1 MFRLSDTEN
10 LSFDIL
16 EEGETI
22 GKHRCQDICHEFKT
36 PPLDVFKNKSIFNR
50 DFVIAGAYQPRRQSP
65 KFHMPLRTQH
75 STSFSSFNDR
85 ELTVCSSV
93 FQIWSHCWHV
103 LVLYLSH
110 TILMSSL
117 VQGQCFGGTET
128 YEKTTGVK
136 FLFGASQG
144 ILTQPGTGITRDC
157 TAICRQTPTC
167 AGFTVDYETSRCQS
181 YSADSSGH
189 RSSLHDALGSNYFEK
204 ICLRGVSNLNAMCGD
219 RLWAFERVVGAFLD
233 GFDDREEHNVQTKTE
248 CEKLCLFET
257 AFTCRSAEFDEAHNI
272 CRLSRE
278 DRRSQPSAFR
288 RQPGSAVDY
297 LENQC
302 VRSLPDCRYN
312 VRPGFSVVSMDE
324 LQFAASQSE
333 CEALCDQARG
343 FTCRAFTYAADEKRC
358 YLSGDDSISL
368 SNAPLAIKRGAVYA
382 EKQCSISQ
390 CDDGLFTFEKV
401 TGHFLRSAQQVGLAM
416 ASSPGVTLECG
427 ARCLEAGSD
436 CPAFSLDYAAMKCFK
451 LDRNTQGRGSELS
464 PREGQTYFE
473 KICLRGNVRGCVG
486 RAWAFERRPGK
497 ELRGLDDVKL
507 PLVQTRRDCLEA
519 CLAER
524 RFDCRSAEYDSQTA
538 ECRLSSED
546 RRTRPSE
553 YVDAPAHVEYLENQC
568 LPPEPR
574 CTFESVA
581 NSYPRYLDLVLPL
594 VADERDCERR
604 CYSYT
609 DFICRSYS
617 YYPSGSQCFISGDDR
632 SSAGPEA
639 LMSRPGTNYLE
650 RNCHHTGPGGL
661 QIPGVH
667 GGPVPGFGPLLPGRP
682 LPGPGPGDPSG
693 TIFSRAGQP
702 ELVGVA
708 SGRCP
713 GGGRPEFEKVA
724 GYELAAGRAYNL
736 ERDTAPGVAVQCA
749 QLCRSDPR
757 CGAFNLDYARSEC
770 TALEGAPS
778 STRQRVD
785 LRPVPGVAYFEAICL
800 RGGGCGLA
808 WTYERHINF
817 ELRGYDRVMIPGLTK
832 TECEDRCADERTF
845 LCRSATYN
853 YRRQECR
860 LSTEDRHTQPHAFV
874 PSSEADYL
882 ENQCASLAA
891 PLERCVYRNQQRDR
905 QLVYTDKAL
914 STFSDSS
921 CQHACDVEREF
932 LCRSYTFLST
942 TGLSSHQCL
951 LSGSLGSSMD
961 STAYQAQSGA
971 LYAERECS
979 GPPVLNPTGPGG
991 GLIGPTF
998 GPTFGPT
1005 VVPSIGPSLGPS
1017 SSPIPPTAGAFY
1029 PRPGGY
1035 PSFPLLPG
1043 RHAGGA
1049 VAVTPYPTGVYP
1061 AGTPGPYAGAYPPGA
1076 FPSPS
1081 PYPPAP
1087 DRNFQG
1093 AFPTGTSTGGGFGT
1107 GFGTGTGFSTGPG
1120 GPAGPG
1126 GSPSPF
1132 SPKPGAPDPILNP
1145 YPCRGTLSYEKVA
1158 GATYT
1163 PARRDAIRTRADI
1176 GISGECLVECAQQR
1190 ERCLAVSLENVRGGR
1205 QRCYSLD
1212 RSSDAEAAPLAAA
1225 PDLAY
1230 FQKIC
1235 LQERPCPKAW
1245 VFNRVPSYELV
1256 GTNSIEVRN
1265 IFSRRQCQD
1274 ECLRATRVVCR
1285 SATYY
1290 ARDQLCKLSPETRRT
1305 QPHTFRRATP
1315 DVDYMENECAPQPP
1329 NCEYSDSPGRFLPYT
1344 DRYVARTF
1352 DVNECKRLCD
1362 QEREFQCRSF
1372 NFHAVRRDCFL
1383 SSDDTFAADRAALM
1397 LDRDFYY
1404 SERGSCSNVRVDC
1417 TQSDMLITFLFGAP
1431 FEGRVYATGNPQA
1444 CFEMGSGQAQLV
1456 LRIPMGTQCGTVQ
1469 QGRGRYVNHVV
1480 IQQNPVIMQET
1491 DKTVRV
1497 ECSFDASDQ
1506 TVSYAPSGTRDQEG
1520 GGISVTVPFRPS
1532 GANIVTN
1539 TAPTP
1544 NVRMRIVTRA
1554 GQEAAV
1560 VGLGEELQLRV
1571 EIDPTSAFGIFARN
1585 LEARTDNGEL
1595 LTLIDNVGCPRD
1607 PIIFPALQVE
1617 RGSRDLFADFK
1628 AFRFPS
1634 TATVNFVATVQFC
1647 QDICEPIRCYNG
1659 VHSFGK
1665 RRRRSANDSALI
1677 EDSTEAEVAPLALT
1691 QVNETSTTASPF
1703 HSSSTPSTTTTS
1715 STPATPPQT
1724 STMVYTTAVT
1734 ATNTTAEP
1742 NATPSSPPAPS
1753 TASTVSTTSPRTST
1767 TAFSSSSSTTTTTT
1781 TTAKPEADL
1790 PGELP
1795 LQLRLVVGE
1804 DSLPKPAAPKKN
1816 AISGAGSAP
1825 ILGDGGRPASVIQ
1838 QTSDVSA
1845 SPVESADCTP
1855 QSSLIA
1861 ATTSLM
1867 LLNAALCVGF
1877 AFFYRVRKRQWSK
1890 SNDHGTQFAPV
1901 QVGVPEVLFR
1911 NVYDRLPPNPT
1922 FSTLSSSQ
1930 LSST

>member
-1 MFRLSDTEN
+1 MK
-10 LSFDIL
+10 
-16 EEGETI
+16 
-22 GKHRCQDICHEFKT
+22 KHLK
-36 PPLDVFKNKSIFNR
+36 
-50 DFVIAGAYQPRRQSP
+50 
-65 KFHMPLRTQH
+65 
-75 STSFSSFNDR
+75 
-85 ELTVCSSV
+85 
-93 FQIWSHCWHV
+93 IWSHCWHV
-103 LVLYLSH
+103 LVLHFLHS
-110 TILMSSL
+110 IIMASL

-167 AGFTVDYETSRCQS
+167 AGFTVDYEASRCQS

-257 AFTCRSAEFDEAHNI
+257 AFTCRSAEFDEGQNI

-288 RQPGSAVDY
+288 RQPGSSVDY

-368 SNAPLAIKRGAVYA
+368 SNAPLAIKRGGVYA

-524 RFDCRSAEYDSQTA
+524 RFDCRSAEYDAQTA
-538 ECRLSSED
+538 ECRLSAED

-553 YVDAPAHVEYLENQC
+553 YVDAPSHVEYLENQC

-632 SSAGPEA
+632 PSAGAEA

-650 RNCHHTGPGGL
+650 RNCHHTGPGGIP
-661 QIPGVH
+661 IPGP
-667 GGPVPGFGPLLPGRP
+667 GGLIGPGFGGLGPLPGRP
-682 LPGPGPGDPSG
+682 LDPSG
-693 TIFSRAGQP
+693 
-702 ELVGVA
+702 
-708 SGRCP
+708 GRCP

-724 GYELAAGRAYNL
+724 GYELSAGRAYNL

-770 TALEGAPS
+770 TALEGEPS
-778 STRQRVD
+778 ATRQRVD

-808 WTYERHINF
+808 WTFERHVNL

-860 LSTEDRHTQPHAFV
+860 LSTEDRHTQPHAFL
-874 PSSEADYL
+874 PSAEADYL

-942 TGLSSHQCL
+942 TGLNSHQCL

-971 LYAERECS
+971 LYAERECT
-979 GPPVLNPTGPGG
+979 GPPMLNPTGPGIGGPG
-991 GLIGPTF
+991 GLLGPLGPTIGPTI
-998 GPTFGPT
+998 GPT
-1005 VVPSIGPSLGPS
+1005 LGPS

-1061 AGTPGPYAGAYPPGA
+1061 AGGGGAYAGAYPPGA
-1076 FPSPS
+1076 FSSPS
-1081 PYPPAP
+1081 PFPPGP
-1087 DRNFQG
+1087 DRNFPG
-1093 AFPTGTSTGGGFGT
+1093 NFPTGTSTGGGFGT

-1120 GPAGPG
+1120 GAVGNAV
-1126 GSPSPF
+1126 SAY
-1132 SPKPGAPDPILNP
+1132 SPKPGVPDPILNP

-1163 PARRDAIRTRADI
+1163 PARRDAIRTRGDI

-1256 GTNSIEVRN
+1256 GSNSIEVRN

-1274 ECLRATRVVCR
+1274 ECLRSTRVVCR

-1617 RGSRDLFADFK
+1617 RGARDLSADFK

-1659 VHSFGK
+1659 VHSFGR
-1665 RRRRSANDSALI
+1665 RRRRSANDTAL
-1677 EDSTEAEVAPLALT
+1677 DGHDDEAVLEAVVEGSNAMVHALALANQT
-1691 QVNETSTTASPF
+1691 TSTSTTTTTTTTSTTSAPRPSTPSTTTRAAEASTTE
-1703 HSSSTPSTTTTS
+1703 SSWATTSSTPSTT
-1715 STPATPPQT
+1715 
-1724 STMVYTTAVT
+1724 
-1734 ATNTTAEP
+1734 
-1742 NATPSSPPAPS
+1742 
-1753 TASTVSTTSPRTST
+1753 STTSPTSAAPT
-1767 TAFSSSSSTTTTTT
+1767 TSSTTTTTTST

-1790 PGELP
+1790 PSELP

-1804 DSLPKPAAPKKN
+1804 DSMPKPKPKAN
-1816 AISGAGSAP
+1816 SVPVLADGS
-1825 ILGDGGRPASVIQ
+1825 RPASVV
-1838 QTSDVSA
+1838 QTQGADVNA
-1845 SPVESADCTP
+1845 SPVENADCAS

-1867 LLNAALCVGF
+1867 LLNAVLCVGF
-1877 AFFYRVRKRQWSK
+1877 VFFYRVRKKQWSK
-1890 SNDHGTQFAPV
+1890 AGDPSPHFAPV

-1911 NVYDRLPPNPT
+1911 NVYDRLPPNPSLS
-1922 FSTLSSSQ
+1922 FSTLSSHQ